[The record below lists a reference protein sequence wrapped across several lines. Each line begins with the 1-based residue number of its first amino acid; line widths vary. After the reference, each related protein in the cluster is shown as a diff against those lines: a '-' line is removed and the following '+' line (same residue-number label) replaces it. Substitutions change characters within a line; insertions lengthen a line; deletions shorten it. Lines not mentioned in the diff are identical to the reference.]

1 MEVKDKKPKKPIM
14 FYYAIVIV
22 VLILLNTLLVPS
34 IAERSIKEVRY
45 DQFLSDLKGSRIDEV
60 SLDDDTI
67 YYTIKNGEKTQV
79 YKTGRINDQQE
90 VERLDNAKV
99 KFGKEIPKKQS
110 PILTFLLSWICLLYT
125 SRCV

>member
-99 KFGKEIPKKQS
+99 KFGKEIPKKPVS
-110 PILTFLLSWICLLYT
+110 YTHLTLPTKRI
-125 SRCV
+125 V

>member
-45 DQFLSDLKGSRIDEV
+45 
-60 SLDDDTI
+60 
-67 YYTIKNGEKTQV
+67 
-79 YKTGRINDQQE
+79 
-90 VERLDNAKV
+90 
-99 KFGKEIPKKQS
+99 
-110 PILTFLLSWICLLYT
+110 CLLYT
-125 SRCV
+125 SPSPRDA